1 MYSTTEGLVLR
12 EVKFRESDR
21 MLTILTPQG
30 VISASAK
37 GSLRLK
43 SKLFSAC
50 GLFCYSDFALY
61 EGRNGVYQ
69 VNEAQVKKLFFD
81 IRNSVEGLAVA
92 MYLAEVVI
100 TLHPTAA
107 EAQEMLRL
115 FLNTLHLISQGNKNL
130 HQICTVAELRTIS
143 LAGYMP
149 NIVMCDGC
157 GKYEGGNFYL
167 DLQKGQ
173 LLCQDCALKQGKQPN
188 LDAASLA
195 AMRHILLSESKKI
208 FSFSLAP
215 QSMNR
220 LYHLVRAQ
228 VLMVLEKP
236 PKTLEFL
243 NTVLGECAE
252 PTAQQE
258 ENDYASK

>member
-1 MYSTTEGLVLR
+1 MQSTTSGLVLR

-50 GLFCYSDFALY
+50 GLFCYSDFTLY

-69 VNEAQVKKLFFD
+69 VNEAQIKKIFFD

-92 MYLAEVVI
+92 MYLAELAA
-100 TLHPTAA
+100 TLHPTGA
-107 EAQEMLRL
+107 EADGMLRL
-115 FLNTLHLISQGNKNL
+115 LLNTLYLISQGGKDL
-130 HQICTVAELRTIS
+130 YQICTVAELRALS

-149 NIVMCDGC
+149 NIVMCNGC
-157 GKYEGGNFYL
+157 GKYEGGAFSL
-167 DLQKGQ
+167 DFQSGE
-173 LLCQDCALKQGKQPN
+173 LLCADCAARQGKEPN
-188 LDAASLA
+188 LDAAALA
-195 AMRHILLSESKKI
+195 AMRHILLAEDKKI
-208 FSFSLAP
+208 FSFSIP
-215 QSMNR
+215 EQSMKR
-220 LYHLVRAQ
+220 LYHVSRIQMLTV
-228 VLMVLEKP
+228 MEKP

-243 NTVLGECAE
+243 NTVL
-252 PTAQQE
+252 P
-258 ENDYASK
+258 